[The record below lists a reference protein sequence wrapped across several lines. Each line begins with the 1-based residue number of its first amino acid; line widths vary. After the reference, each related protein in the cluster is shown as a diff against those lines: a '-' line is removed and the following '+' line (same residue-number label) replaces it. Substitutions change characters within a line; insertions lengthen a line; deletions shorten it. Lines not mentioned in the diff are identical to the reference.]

1 MIAIAALAVAG
12 CGGGGEDAE
21 TTSGK
26 PVAGNYAGLTSQGL
40 PISFVVTPGAVGSV
54 RFAWRARCADG
65 EVHTNTIALGGARI
79 HYGVFSTGGLLE
91 TGGIAHVD
99 GKLEGSK
106 ASGVLSRRKGTAFGT
121 NCRATGITWHAEA
134 QPGTGSEGDA
144 V

>member
-1 MIAIAALAVAG
+1 M
-12 CGGGGEDAE
+12 
-21 TTSGK
+21 
-26 PVAGNYAGLTSQGL
+26 TSQGL
-40 PISFVVTPGAVGSV
+40 PISFVVTPGAVSSV

-79 HYGVFSTGGLLE
+79 HYGVFSTGGPLE

-134 QPGTGSEGDA
+134 QPGSQGDS